1 MLAQLTDE
9 HEPDDGWS
17 NVRSRRR
24 KKITKKGITDE
35 MPELNAVHDVNRR
48 EDHSHQRL
56 GSGGVSSAQGHGA
69 ERATERKSARASST
83 E

>member
-17 NVRSRRR
+17 NVRSRRW

-35 MPELNAVHDVNRR
+35 VPELNAVHDVND
-48 EDHSHQRL
+48 EKITGTIDS
-56 GSGGVSSAQGHGA
+56 GSAVSAMPKDMPPNVPQS
-69 ERATERKSARASST
+69 EKCST